1 MSHGR
6 EQPGGPPGPSW
17 EYGPICSLVYQLDK
31 PIGASFGD
39 VEFYQDL
46 LAGTSGE
53 ILEPAVGTGRI
64 LIPLLQAGLRV
75 RGFDTSPS
83 MLAIC
88 RDNCAAHGLSP
99 VLFEADMVTFR
110 EPAAFA
116 AIVVP
121 TGSFALVTGR
131 ERAARALRNFRKS
144 LLPGGRLIVDVEPLE
159 PPTGPGPLNHWWHG
173 EDLLTL
179 SSAPAANPQEGVQTT
194 WLRYERWRDG
204 RLVETELQ
212 NFSLQRYDLDGFAAL
227 LREAGFTAVTVHAD
241 YQAGL
246 SPTPDSQ
253 VWTLEATA

>member
-1 MSHGR
+1 MDRSSR
-6 EQPGGPPGPSW
+6 TSSD
-17 EYGPICSLVYQLDK
+17 YGPLCSLVYQLDK
-31 PIGASFGD
+31 PVGTSSGD
-39 VEFYQDL
+39 VEFYRDL

-64 LIPLLQAGLRV
+64 LIPLLQAGFRV
-75 RGFDTSPS
+75 RGFDPSPA
-83 MLAIC
+83 MLTIC
-88 RDNCAAHGLSP
+88 RDNCAAHGLDP
-99 VLFEADMVTFR
+99 VLFEADLVTFQ

-116 AIVVP
+116 AVVIP

-131 ERAARALRNFRKS
+131 ERAAQALRNLRES
-144 LLPGGRLIVDVEPLE
+144 LRPGGRLIVDVEPLE
-159 PPTGPGPLNHWWHG
+159 QSTSPGPLRHWWLG
-173 EDLLTL
+173 DEMLTL
-179 SSAPAANPQEGVQTT
+179 SSLPPAQPEEGVVSS

-246 SPTPDSQ
+246 SPTPDSH
-253 VWTLEATA
+253 VWTFVATA